1 MVAAET
7 FLSSVTE
14 LIWVLASHLTLR
26 HSIQETSHDV

>member
-7 FLSSVTE
+7 FLSSLTK
-14 LIWVLASHLTLR
+14 LLWVLASHLTLR